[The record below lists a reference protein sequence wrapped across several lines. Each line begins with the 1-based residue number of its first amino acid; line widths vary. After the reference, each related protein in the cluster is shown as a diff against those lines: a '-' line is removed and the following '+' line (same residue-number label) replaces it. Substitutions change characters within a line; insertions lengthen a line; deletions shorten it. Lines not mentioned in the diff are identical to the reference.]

1 MVRNSLLSLSLL
13 ACTFSAN
20 AQLSPDASPKAI
32 AVDTAIFG
40 KDPKAVAV
48 QLPAGVDKWR
58 FAHQN
63 AAALGHVNIKALR
76 ESPLWAEMMKEAP
89 GGMPV
94 SLLDEIDEIWM
105 SAPAVPQ
112 VKLVASAAPPKP
124 PQPLMLMTGK
134 FQNPEWKNIFKN
146 QPGVAGASALLVG
159 DLPVVALAKRRM
171 LLPTAPATALRKR
184 ANELGAANDVFFIM
198 NSGVMP
204 QEAIGM
210 AGMFGQVKGME
221 LAFSLRQD
229 FQSEIR
235 LLAGKETIDSVM
247 GMFEM
252 MRGQMGQGPDAQKQ
266 LADMAKNIQVDRMAE
281 GVSFKFKM
289 STAEIREA
297 MAKQKDPRPSVK
309 LDETTNIKISEPTVI
324 PQPVKP
330 GKIRIQGLEDGPKE
344 IPYIKK

>member
-1 MVRNSLLSLSLL
+1 MPGPRPRALTACGGEANL
-13 ACTFSAN
+13 AT
-20 AQLSPDASPKAI
+20 
-32 AVDTAIFG
+32 
-40 KDPKAVAV
+40 
-48 QLPAGVDKWR
+48 
-58 FAHQN
+58 
-63 AAALGHVNIKALR
+63 LR
-76 ESPLWAEMMKEAP
+76 LFR
-89 GGMPV
+89 G
-94 SLLDEIDEIWM
+94 DR
-105 SAPAVPQ
+105 
-112 VKLVASAAPPKP
+112 LVH
-124 PQPLMLMTGK
+124 
-134 FQNPEWKNIFKN
+134 